1 MGIGIMLLVVE
12 LGLVLS
18 SIDARI
24 LLRRQDFQNLVT
36 TTNCCTDK
44 MSNAGA
50 ALVGEPS

>member
-36 TTNCCTDK
+36 TTVLLYRQN
-44 MSNAGA
+44 
-50 ALVGEPS
+50 V